1 MGEKLD
7 YSEVRPENKWK
18 ILLTQWRFVL
28 WAIYTSIGSM
38 TGGFDLIVG
47 GQFLALVLQQLF
59 SLTEACFP
67 KAIWYPISFAAGRLP
82 YSTYLAER
90 VDGSNLRR
98 FWIWGRGRRLFDELY
113 RSEEFDLR
121 RKRFQRCWDWHA
133 TS

>member
-59 SLTEACFP
+59 PLTEACFP
-67 KAIWYPISFAAGRLP
+67 KAIRYPISNAARRLP
-82 YSTYLAER
+82 YSAYLAER
-90 VDGSNLRR
+90 VDRSNIWR
-98 FWIWGRGRRLFDELY
+98 FRLWGRGRGLFDELY

-121 RKRFQRCWDWHA
+121 RKHHQRYWDWHA